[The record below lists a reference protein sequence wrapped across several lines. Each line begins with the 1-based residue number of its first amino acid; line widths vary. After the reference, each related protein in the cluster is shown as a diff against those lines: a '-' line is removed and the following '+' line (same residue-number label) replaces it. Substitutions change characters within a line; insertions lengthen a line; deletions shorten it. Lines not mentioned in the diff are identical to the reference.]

1 MDTLVNAVKFLRWLL
16 DNSIDETF
24 SERFIFGYL
33 SESKSPVAKVAFP
46 NRNRSGDQLISLAVL
61 KSMRAMGWLRFG
73 DPTVSEPVTIRVTI
87 TAAGVRACDLS

>member
-1 MDTLVNAVKFLRWLL
+1 MDTFVNAAKFLRWLF

-33 SESKSPVAKVAFP
+33 IESKNPIAKVAFP
-46 NRNRSGDQLISLAVL
+46 NRSRVGDQLISLAVL

-73 DPTVSEPVTIRVTI
+73 DPPISEPATIRVTI
-87 TAAGVRACDLS
+87 TTAGAKACGLI